1 MSLSEVE
8 GLMKFL
14 IDEDLSPRVA
24 RYLCEH
30 FCFDA
35 IAVRDRGLLG
45 STDSE
50 VLDYAFAEDRILV
63 TANIRDFEKFASL
76 VEVHAGIVM
85 VREGDLLVAEQ
96 IDLIANVVRVLIAE
110 SETGKDLINRVLYV
124 SISGTTKFIDLP
136 DRSSIDLGDLT

>member
-1 MSLSEVE
+1 MSPIEVE
-8 GLMKFL
+8 GLMKSL

-24 RYLCEH
+24 RYLYEY

-45 STDSE
+45 STDPE

-96 IDLIANVVRVLIAE
+96 IDLIANVVRALIAE
-110 SETGKDLINRVLYV
+110 SKTGKDLINRVLYV
-124 SISGTTKFIDLP
+124 SISGTTKFTDLP